1 MLYSVCVLSKSKIS
15 HLLLWKQKGFIFAYR
30 NKFVLINI
38 ACLIAL
44 AINFEG
50 LTP

>member
-1 MLYSVCVLSKSKIS
+1 MFYSVCVLLKSCCYGNRKVL
-15 HLLLWKQKGFIFAYR
+15 HLAYR

-44 AINFEG
+44 TINFEG